1 MLRSSLH
8 PVTSASSSV
17 SLAPGPHKKQ
27 LEHGCG
33 WKNCE
38 QLLFILFFYFRHHV
52 GPDLSST
59 LLQQSHTHTAQLN
72 PFLMAWVPLPAFLT
86 SWLMVL
92 PNIQCPCGHR
102 NNVKQNMNPSSPLT
116 SPQPP
121 QPPTKLTAASRL

>member
-27 LEHGCG
+27 LEHSVGG
-33 WKNCE
+33 RIVNSSF
-38 QLLFILFFYFRHHV
+38 LIFFYFRHHV

-102 NNVKQNMNPSSPLT
+102 NNVKQNMNPSSPLI

-121 QPPTKLTAASRL
+121 QPPPTLTAASRL